1 MSRIMFFN
9 VFVILYLVSL
19 CGAQDPVRPY
29 PLPASYNQST
39 SFLNHS
45 SYISSFD
52 ESQWYLDNIPFV
64 DFPDQSLQD
73 VYYYRTTV
81 IKRHLKYTQQGHGW
95 SFTEFIQPVAWGT
108 MPNASYPFSLITDS
122 LKQASFRRYQTLLRI
137 IWSKPDG

>member
-1 MSRIMFFN
+1 MLHIMFLN
-9 VFVILYLVSL
+9 VFAISCLVSI
-19 CGAQDPVRPY
+19 CCAQDPVRPY
-29 PLPASYNQST
+29 PLPASYDEST

-45 SYISSFD
+45 SYVSSFD

-95 SFTEFIQPVAWGT
+95 SFTEFIQPVAWG
-108 MPNASYPFSLITDS
+108 MISNIMFYLFIANLR
-122 LKQASFRRYQTLLRI
+122 QRASFKQYLTLLHT